1 MEYRKMAYIDKLDD
15 KVAKYN
21 NAYHRSISIKP
32 ADVKSS
38 NYVDFNKE
46 NTKKGPKFKVGENVR
61 ISKYKNILAKGYFPK
76 GMFYVLKKFF

>member
-15 KVAKYN
+15 KVTKYN

-46 NTKKGPKFKVGENVR
+46 NTKKR
-61 ISKYKNILAKGYFPK
+61 S
-76 GMFYVLKKFF
+76 